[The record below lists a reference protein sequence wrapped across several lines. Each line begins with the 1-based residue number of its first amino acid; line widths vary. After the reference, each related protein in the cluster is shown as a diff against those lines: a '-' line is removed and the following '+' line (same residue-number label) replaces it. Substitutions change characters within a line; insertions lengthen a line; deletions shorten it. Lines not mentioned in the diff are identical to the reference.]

1 MHRSFHTLLVVV
13 SVSPQTGR
21 RSTETAQLD
30 TSFRV
35 WAPGTH
41 PHLTLFDTAGPNHH
55 EGDRHLCGGLISCGE
70 IVPVFGTVA
79 PKQELFHRKLVR
91 LVAGDVE
98 VLAGETHV
106 AAFGWQAI

>member
-1 MHRSFHTLLVVV
+1 M
-13 SVSPQTGR
+13 
-21 RSTETAQLD
+21 
-30 TSFRV
+30 
-35 WAPGTH
+35 
-41 PHLTLFDTAGPNHH
+41 PNHH
-55 EGDRHLCGGLISCGE
+55 KGACPLRGGLISCGE

-106 AAFGWQAI
+106 TAFGQQAI